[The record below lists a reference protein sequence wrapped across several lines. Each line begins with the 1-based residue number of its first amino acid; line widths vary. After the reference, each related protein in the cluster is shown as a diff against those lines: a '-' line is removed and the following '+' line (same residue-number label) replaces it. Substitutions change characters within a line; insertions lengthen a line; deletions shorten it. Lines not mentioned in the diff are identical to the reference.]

1 MIEKYSDS
9 VERQMQLFYSNLKE
23 RDQRH
28 YAALEA
34 QKLPHGGQKYIQDLF
49 NIHKKTLKRAIDE
62 LNNPEIFATL
72 PTVKQRRTGGG
83 RKKKN
88 ISLSRQSSPTSCFD

>member
-83 RKKKN
+83 RKKKHFT
-88 ISLSRQSSPTSCFD
+88 IPTVKPNFML

>member
-1 MIEKYSDS
+1 MIEKYSLS

-49 NIHKKTLKRAIDE
+49 DIHSKTLKRAIDE
-62 LNNPEIFATL
+62 LNNPELFATL
-72 PTVKQRRTGGG
+72 PTIKQRRCGGG
-83 RKKKN
+83 RKKKQFT
-88 ISLSRQSSPTSCFD
+88 IPTVKPNFTL